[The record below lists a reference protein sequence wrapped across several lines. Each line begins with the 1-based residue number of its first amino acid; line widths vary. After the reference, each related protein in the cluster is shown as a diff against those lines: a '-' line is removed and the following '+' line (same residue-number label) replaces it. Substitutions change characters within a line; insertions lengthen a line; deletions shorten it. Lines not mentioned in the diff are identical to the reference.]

1 MTWTNFMLDIAPVHG
16 GHWTR
21 PHHIIR
27 PEKVQ
32 DTYEQAKASFLIV
45 RDSLLKLE
53 NEVTDTASAA
63 IQPGMVDMGNGSS
76 FSLLLTVVVV
86 AAALAL
92 CLAAA
97 LIYRRRLATT

>member
-1 MTWTNFMLDIAPVHG
+1 MMDIAPIHG
-16 GHWTR
+16 EHWTR
-21 PHHIIR
+21 PHRPIVR

-32 DTYEQAKASFLIV
+32 DTYEQAKDSFLIV

-63 IQPGMVDMGNGSS
+63 LQPGMVNMGDGGSS
-76 FSLLLTVVVV
+76 TLLWTAVVV

-92 CLAAA
+92 CIAAA
-97 LIYRRRLATT
+97 LIYRRRIATA

>member
-1 MTWTNFMLDIAPVHG
+1 MDIAPIHG
-16 GHWTR
+16 EHWTR
-21 PHHIIR
+21 PTRPRPTIQ

-32 DTYEQAKASFLIV
+32 DTYEQAKDSFLIV

-63 IQPGMVDMGNGSS
+63 IQPGMVDMGDGGSS
-76 FSLLLTVVVV
+76 TLLWTAIVV

-92 CLAAA
+92 CVAAA
-97 LIYRRRLATT
+97 LLYRRRIATA